1 LILLRLNLLKIAGSS
16 LGYKHTPESLAKIS
30 EANKEKTISEE
41 TKVKLSE
48 ANKGNNNVWENRC

>member
-1 LILLRLNLLKIAGSS
+1 